1 MSKFL
6 VFSHGFGVEKDSKGL
21 FSEISKA
28 FPEYKPV
35 LFDYND
41 IAEDKKITKVASYKK
56 QSIVL
61 DRQLQAIV
69 KRDPDANITVIGHS
83 QGCIIIGLTSNL
95 PIARAILLAPP
106 VNVSA
111 RKTKIKPDRVINRD
125 GSVTINR
132 KDGTQII
139 LSLGFIAGLK
149 KTNPLNI
156 YKRLA
161 SKVPITIV
169 VARQDEL
176 LDDSN
181 FSELDS
187 TQVIKIDGDHNFTG
201 KNRKGLI
208 ETLSKILN

>member
-6 VFSHGFGVEKDSKGL
+6 VFSHGFGVEKDSRGL
-21 FSEISKA
+21 FSDISKA
-28 FPEYKPV
+28 FSEYTSI
-35 LFDYND
+35 LFDYNE
-41 IAEDKKITKVASYKK
+41 ITQDKKITKVVSYKK
-56 QSIVL
+56 QSTIL
-61 DRQLQAIV
+61 NHQLQAIV
-69 KRDPDANITVIGHS
+69 KRDPDANITLIGHS
-83 QGCIIIGLTSNL
+83 QGCIIIGLANHQAVS
-95 PIARAILLAPP
+95 RAVLLAPP

-111 RKTKIKPDRVINRD
+111 RKTKIKPDRLINND

-139 LSLGFIAGLK
+139 LSLGFIVGLK
-149 KTNPLNI
+149 KTNPLKI
-156 YKRLA
+156 YKQLA

-187 TQVIKIDGDHNFTG
+187 AEVIKIDGDHNFTG

>member
-1 MSKFL
+1 MSRYL
-6 VFSHGFGVEKDSKGL
+6 VFSHGFGVEKDSRGL
-21 FSEISKA
+21 FSDISKA
-28 FPEYKPV
+28 LPEYIPV

-56 QSIVL
+56 QSTIL
-61 DRQLQAIV
+61 NHQLQAIV
-69 KRDPDANITVIGHS
+69 KRDPHADITLIGHS
-83 QGCIIIGLTSNL
+83 QGCIILGLANHQAVS
-95 PIARAILLAPP
+95 RAVLLAPP
-106 VNVSA
+106 LNVSA
-111 RKTKIKPDRVINRD
+111 RKTKIKPDRVINND

-139 LSLGFIAGLK
+139 LSLGFIVGLK
-149 KTNPLNI
+149 KTNPLKI
-156 YKRLA
+156 YKQLA

-187 TQVIKIDGDHNFTG
+187 AEVIKIDGDHNFTG
-201 KNRKGLI
+201 KNRKGLM

>member
-1 MSKFL
+1 MSKYL
-6 VFSHGFGVEKDSKGL
+6 VFSHGFGVEKDSRGL
-21 FSEISKA
+21 FSDISKA
-28 FPEYKPV
+28 FSGYNSI
-35 LFDYND
+35 LFNYNE
-41 IAEDKKITKVASYKK
+41 ITQDKKITKVASYKK
-56 QSIVL
+56 QSTIL
-61 DRQLQAIV
+61 NHQLQAIA
-69 KRDPDANITVIGHS
+69 KRDSRADITLIGHS
-83 QGCIIIGLTSNL
+83 QGCIIIGLANNQAVS
-95 PIARAILLAPP
+95 RAVLLAPP

-111 RKTKIKPDRVINRD
+111 RKTKIKTDRVINND

-139 LSLGFIAGLK
+139 LSLGFIVGLK
-149 KTNPLNI
+149 KTNPLKI
-156 YKRLA
+156 YKQLA

-187 TQVIKIDGDHNFTG
+187 AEVIKIDGDHNFTG
-201 KNRKGLI
+201 KNRKGLM

>member
-1 MSKFL
+1 MSRYL
-6 VFSHGFGVEKDSKGL
+6 VFSHGFGVEKDSRGL
-21 FSEISKA
+21 FSDISKA
-28 FPEYKPV
+28 FSEYTSI
-35 LFDYND
+35 LFDYNE
-41 IAEDKKITKVASYKK
+41 ITQDKKITKVVSYKK
-56 QSIVL
+56 QSTIL
-61 DRQLQAIV
+61 NHQLQAIV
-69 KRDPDANITVIGHS
+69 KRDPDANITLIGHS
-83 QGCIIIGLTSNL
+83 QGCIIIGLANHQAVS
-95 PIARAILLAPP
+95 RAVLLAPP

-111 RKTKIKPDRVINRD
+111 RKTKIKTDRVINND

-139 LSLGFIAGLK
+139 LSLGFIVGLK
-149 KTNPLNI
+149 KTNPLKI
-156 YKRLA
+156 YKQLA

-187 TQVIKIDGDHNFTG
+187 AEVIKIDGDHNFTG
-201 KNRKGLI
+201 KNRKGLM